1 MAFAAIAAISLVV
14 FVYRESHCE
23 KPLLDLSIFQVK
35 KFSLP
40 VISMMLSF
48 IATFMLSIAGP
59 FFFQGALQYTPS
71 QIGMLYL
78 VTPAVMV
85 VAAPLTGSLYDRTR
99 SKYYAPLGMLIVA
112 FTHFAFAMLA
122 LNFNLLLAI
131 AIFIIGGLGSS
142 LFQSPNN
149 TEMMNALP
157 ARKLGISSSVSST
170 VRNLGMALGVSLSA
184 ILVSFQLNNTGYA
197 GPILQAGTSL
207 APIVSNVMLAA
218 GVLCIIAAVTSLA
231 RNV

>member
-1 MAFAAIAAISLVV
+1 
-14 FVYRESHCE
+14 
-23 KPLLDLSIFQVK
+23 
-35 KFSLP
+35 
-40 VISMMLSF
+40 
-48 IATFMLSIAGP
+48 
-59 FFFQGALQYTPS
+59 
-71 QIGMLYL
+71 
-78 VTPAVMV
+78 
-85 VAAPLTGSLYDRTR
+85 
-99 SKYYAPLGMLIVA
+99 
-112 FTHFAFAMLA
+112 
-122 LNFNLLLAI
+122 
-131 AIFIIGGLGSS
+131 
-142 LFQSPNN
+142 
-149 TEMMNALP
+149 MMNALP